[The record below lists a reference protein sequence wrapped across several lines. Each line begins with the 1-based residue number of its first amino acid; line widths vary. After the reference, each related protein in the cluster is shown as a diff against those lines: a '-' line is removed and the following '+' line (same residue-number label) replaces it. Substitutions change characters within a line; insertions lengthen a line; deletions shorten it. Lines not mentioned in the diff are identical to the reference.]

1 MLDGVGIGELPDAS
15 NYNDQGSNTLINT
28 ALKNGGLDIPN
39 LRSLGLGNIAPVP
52 GGAPIGAPV
61 GAFGKML
68 EVSKGKDSTS
78 GHWEL
83 AGIICPKD
91 FDYFHGGFPPEIV
104 NHFLEATGCKGIL
117 GNKAASG
124 TEIIKELG
132 EEHIRT
138 GFPIVYTSADS
149 VFQIA
154 AHEEH
159 FGLQRL
165 YEICEITRNEVLKD
179 YFVGRVIARPFVGE
193 SAGTFKRT
201 TNRRDYSLD
210 PPSETMLD
218 YLVKNGIKTTGIG
231 KIGDLYNEKG
241 LDEIIH
247 TKSNS
252 EGCAATLKAM
262 KENSNSF
269 IMTNLVDFDVY
280 YGHRLD
286 PAGFANALED
296 FDKFL
301 PEILTNMDE
310 SDILLLTA
318 DHGNDPTV
326 TSTDH
331 TREYVPVIITGKGV
345 IPGELGVRSTFAD
358 AGKTVL
364 DWFGIDAPIAGTSFL
379 PGGGTNS

>member
-1 MLDGVGIGELPDAS
+1 MLDGVGIGELPDAP
-15 NYNDQGSNTLINT
+15 NYNDQGSNTLYNT
-28 ALKNGGLDIPN
+28 AIKTGGLNIPN
-39 LRSLGLGNIAPVP
+39 LRALGLGNIRQIP
-52 GGAPIGAPV
+52 GGAPVNAPA

-83 AGIICPKD
+83 AGIISPRD
-91 FDYFHGGFPPEIV
+91 FDYFPDGFPTVMMDE
-104 NHFLEATGCKGIL
+104 FLRLTGCSGFL

-159 FGLQRL
+159 FGLERL
-165 YEICEITRNEVLKD
+165 YEVCEITRHKLLNNH
-179 YFVGRVIARPFVGE
+179 FVGRVIARPFIGE
-193 SAGTFKRT
+193 SAETFRRT

-210 PPSETMLD
+210 PPGDTMLD
-218 YLVKNGIKTTGIG
+218 HLRVNGVRTVAVG
-231 KIGDLYNEKG
+231 KIGDLFNEKG
-241 LDEIIH
+241 LDVIIH

-252 EGCAATLKAM
+252 EGCRETLKAM
-262 KENSNSF
+262 KEHSNSF

-280 YGHRLD
+280 FGHRLD
-286 PAGFANALED
+286 PEGFRGALEE
-296 FDKFL
+296 FDSVL
-301 PEILTNMDE
+301 PDILAAMD
-310 SDILLLTA
+310 DTDVLLLTA

-331 TREYVPVIITGKGV
+331 TREYVPVLMTGKGV
-345 IPGELGVRSTFAD
+345 HPVDLGVRKTFAD

-364 DWFGIDAPIAGTSFL
+364 DWFGIDAPVHGESL
-379 PGGGTNS
+379 LSGK

>member
-1 MLDGVGIGELPDAS
+1 MFIVLDGVGIGELPDAP
-15 NYNDQGSNTLINT
+15 NYNDQGSNTIVNT
-28 ALKNGGLDIPN
+28 AAKTGGLKLPN
-39 LRSLGLGNIAPVP
+39 MQALGLGNISSITGVAPVS
-52 GGAPIGAPV
+52 APTA
-61 GAFGKML
+61 AFGKMS

-83 AGIICPKD
+83 TGIISPID
-91 FDYFHGGFPPEIV
+91 FDYFPHGFPPEMMENFMRV
-104 NHFLEATGCKGIL
+104 TGCKGFL

-154 AHEEH
+154 AHEAH
-159 FGLQRL
+159 FGLERL
-165 YEICEITRNEVLKD
+165 YEICDLTRHIVLKD
-179 YFVGRVIARPFVGE
+179 NFVGRVIARPFVGE
-193 SAGTFKRT
+193 SSDTFKRT

-210 PPSETMLD
+210 PPADTVLNH
-218 YLVKNGIKTTGIG
+218 LQKGGVKTIAIG
-231 KIGDLYNEKG
+231 KIGDLFNEKG
-241 LDEIIH
+241 LDVVIH
-247 TKSNS
+247 TKSNN
-252 EGCAATLKAM
+252 EGCEQTLKNM
-262 KENSNSF
+262 QGNQNSF

-280 YGHRLD
+280 FGHRLD
-286 PAGFANALED
+286 PQGFKNALED

-301 PEILTNMDE
+301 PKILEAMDE
-310 SDILLLTA
+310 TDVLLITA

-331 TREYVPVIITGKGV
+331 TREYVPVLLTGKGV
-345 IPGELGVRSTFAD
+345 SPVNLGTRKTFAD

-364 DWFGIDAPIAGTSFL
+364 EWFGLSAQISGESFFRW
-379 PGGGTNS
+379 NS

>member
-1 MLDGVGIGELPDAS
+1 M
-15 NYNDQGSNTLINT
+15 T
-28 ALKNGGLDIPN
+28 
-39 LRSLGLGNIAPVP
+39 
-52 GGAPIGAPV
+52 
-61 GAFGKML
+61 
-68 EVSKGKDSTS
+68 EVSSGKDSTS

-83 AGIICPKD
+83 AGIISPKD

-104 NHFLEATGCKGIL
+104 NHFLEVTGCKGIL

-132 EEHIRT
+132 EEHIKT

-154 AHEEH
+154 AHEEY
-159 FGLQRL
+159 FGLDRL
-165 YEICEITRNEVLKD
+165 YKICELSRHEVLKD

-193 SAGTFKRT
+193 SAETFKRT

-218 YLVKNGIKTTGIG
+218 YLTMNGIKTVGIG

-241 LDEIIH
+241 LSEIIH
-247 TKSNS
+247 TKSNA
-252 EGCAATLKAM
+252 EGCAATLKSM
-262 KENSNSF
+262 KENSDSF

-280 YGHRLD
+280 FGHRLD
-286 PAGFANALED
+286 PEGFAKALED
-296 FDKFL
+296 FDLFL
-301 PEILTNMDE
+301 PEILNSMDE
-310 SDILLLTA
+310 SDVLLITA

-331 TREYVPVIITGKGV
+331 TREFVPVILTGNKAT
-345 IPGELGVRSTFAD
+345 PGELGVRTSFAD

-379 PGGGTNS
+379 NKAAND

>member
-1 MLDGVGIGELPDAS
+1 MLDGVGIGELPDAP
-15 NYNDQGSNTLINT
+15 NYNDQGSNTLYNT
-28 ALKNGGLDIPN
+28 AIKTGGLNIPN
-39 LRSLGLGNIAPVP
+39 LRSLGLGNIRQIP
-52 GGAPIGAPV
+52 GGAPVDAPA

-83 AGIICPKD
+83 AGIISPRD
-91 FDYFHGGFPPEIV
+91 FDYFPDGFPTAMMDG
-104 NHFLEATGCKGIL
+104 FLSLTGCSGYL

-159 FGLQRL
+159 FGLERL
-165 YEICEITRNEVLKD
+165 YEVCEITRHKLLNNH
-179 YFVGRVIARPFVGE
+179 FVGRVIARPFIGE
-193 SAGTFKRT
+193 SAETFRRT

-210 PPSETMLD
+210 PPGETMLD
-218 YLVKNGIKTTGIG
+218 HLRVHGVKTVAVG
-231 KIGDLYNEKG
+231 KIGDLFNEKG
-241 LDEIIH
+241 LDIIIH

-252 EGCAATLKAM
+252 EGCRETLKAM
-262 KENSNSF
+262 KEHSNSF

-280 YGHRLD
+280 FGHRLD
-286 PAGFANALED
+286 PEGFRGALEE
-296 FDKFL
+296 FDSVL
-301 PEILTNMDE
+301 PDILAAMD
-310 SDILLLTA
+310 DTDVLLLTA

-331 TREYVPVIITGKGV
+331 TREYVPVLMTGKGV
-345 IPGELGVRSTFAD
+345 QPADLGVRKTFAD

-364 DWFGIDAPIAGTSFL
+364 DWFGIDAPVHGESL
-379 PGGGTNS
+379 LSEK

>member
-1 MLDGVGIGELPDAS
+1 MLDGVGIGELPDAP
-15 NYNDQGSNTLINT
+15 NYNDQGSNTLYNT
-28 ALKNGGLDIPN
+28 AIKTGGLNIPN
-39 LRSLGLGNIAPVP
+39 LRALGLGNIRHIP
-52 GGAPIGAPV
+52 GGAPVDAPA

-83 AGIICPKD
+83 AGIISPRD
-91 FDYFHGGFPPEIV
+91 FDYFPDGFPTAMMDE
-104 NHFLEATGCKGIL
+104 FLSLTGCSGYL

-159 FGLQRL
+159 FGLERL
-165 YEICEITRNEVLKD
+165 YEVCEITRHKLLNNH
-179 YFVGRVIARPFVGE
+179 FVGRVIARPFIGE
-193 SAGTFKRT
+193 SAETFRRT

-210 PPSETMLD
+210 PPGETMLD
-218 YLVKNGIKTTGIG
+218 HLRVHGVKTVAVG
-231 KIGDLYNEKG
+231 KIGDLFNEKG
-241 LDEIIH
+241 LDIIIH

-252 EGCAATLKAM
+252 EGCRETLKAM
-262 KENSNSF
+262 KEHSNSF

-280 YGHRLD
+280 FGHRLD
-286 PAGFANALED
+286 PEGFRGALEE
-296 FDKFL
+296 FDSVL
-301 PEILTNMDE
+301 PDILAAMD
-310 SDILLLTA
+310 DTDVLLLTA

-331 TREYVPVIITGKGV
+331 TREYVPVLMTGKGV
-345 IPGELGVRSTFAD
+345 QPVDLGVRKTFAD

-364 DWFGIDAPIAGTSFL
+364 DWFGIDAPVHGESL
-379 PGGGTNS
+379 LSEK

>member
-1 MLDGVGIGELPDAS
+1 VLDGVGIGELPDAP
-15 NYNDQGSNTLINT
+15 NYNDQGSNTLYNT
-28 ALKNGGLDIPN
+28 AIKTGGLNIPN
-39 LRSLGLGNIAPVP
+39 LRALGLGNIRHIP
-52 GGAPIGAPV
+52 GGAPVDAPA

-83 AGIICPKD
+83 AGIISPRD
-91 FDYFHGGFPPEIV
+91 FDYFPDGFPTAMMDE
-104 NHFLEATGCKGIL
+104 FLSLTGCSGYL

-159 FGLQRL
+159 FGLERL
-165 YEICEITRNEVLKD
+165 YEVCEITRHKLLNNH
-179 YFVGRVIARPFVGE
+179 FVGRVIARPFIGE
-193 SAGTFKRT
+193 SAETFRRT

-210 PPSETMLD
+210 PPGETMLD
-218 YLVKNGIKTTGIG
+218 HLRVHGVKTVAVG
-231 KIGDLYNEKG
+231 KIGDLFNEKG
-241 LDEIIH
+241 LDIIIH

-252 EGCAATLKAM
+252 EGCRETLKAM
-262 KENSNSF
+262 KEHSNSF

-280 YGHRLD
+280 FGHRLD
-286 PAGFANALED
+286 PEGFRGALEE
-296 FDKFL
+296 FDSVL
-301 PEILTNMDE
+301 PDILAAMD
-310 SDILLLTA
+310 DTDVLLLTA

-331 TREYVPVIITGKGV
+331 TREYVPVLMTGKGV
-345 IPGELGVRSTFAD
+345 QPVDLGVRKTFAD

-364 DWFGIDAPIAGTSFL
+364 DWFGIDAPVHGESL
-379 PGGGTNS
+379 LSEK

>member
-1 MLDGVGIGELPDAS
+1 MLDGVGIGELPDAP
-15 NYNDQGSNTLINT
+15 NYNDQGSNTLYNT
-28 ALKNGGLDIPN
+28 AIKTGGLNIPN
-39 LRSLGLGNIAPVP
+39 LRALGLGNIRQIP
-52 GGAPIGAPV
+52 GGAPVNAPA

-83 AGIICPKD
+83 AGIISPRD
-91 FDYFHGGFPPEIV
+91 FDYFPDGFPTVMMDE
-104 NHFLEATGCKGIL
+104 FLRLTGCSGFL

-159 FGLQRL
+159 FGLERL
-165 YEICEITRNEVLKD
+165 YEVCEITRHKLLNNH
-179 YFVGRVIARPFVGE
+179 FVGRVIARPFIGE
-193 SAGTFKRT
+193 SAETFRRT

-210 PPSETMLD
+210 PPGDTMLD
-218 YLVKNGIKTTGIG
+218 HLRVNGVKTVAVG
-231 KIGDLYNEKG
+231 KIGDLFNEKG
-241 LDEIIH
+241 LDVIIH

-252 EGCAATLKAM
+252 EGCRETLKAM
-262 KENSNSF
+262 KEHSNSF

-280 YGHRLD
+280 FGHRLD
-286 PAGFANALED
+286 PEGFRGALEE
-296 FDKFL
+296 FDSVL
-301 PEILTNMDE
+301 PDILAAMD
-310 SDILLLTA
+310 DTDVLLLTA

-331 TREYVPVIITGKGV
+331 TREYVPVLMTGKGV
-345 IPGELGVRSTFAD
+345 HPVDLGVRKTFAD

-364 DWFGIDAPIAGTSFL
+364 DWFGIDAPVHGESL
-379 PGGGTNS
+379 LSGK

>member
-1 MLDGVGIGELPDAS
+1 MLDGCGIGELPDAS
-15 NYNDQGSNTLINT
+15 NYNDNGSNTLVNT
-28 ALKNGGLDIPN
+28 AQKLGGLNIPN
-39 LRSLGLGNIAPVP
+39 LRKLGLGNIVPIPGASPVDAPN
-52 GGAPIGAPV
+52 A
-61 GAFGKML
+61 AFGKML

-83 AGIICPKD
+83 AGIICEKD
-91 FDYFHGGFPPEIV
+91 FDYFYNGFPSEMME
-104 NHFLEATGCKGIL
+104 HFMQLTGCSGYL

-132 EEHIRT
+132 EEHIKT

-159 FGLQRL
+159 FGLDRL
-165 YEICEITRNEVLKD
+165 YEICEITRDKILEK
-179 YFVGRVIARPFVGE
+179 YFVGRVIARPFIGE
-193 SAGTFKRT
+193 SSETFKRT

-210 PPSETMLD
+210 PPGETVLD
-218 YLVKNGIKTTGIG
+218 YLSKNGIKTTGIG
-231 KIGDLYNEKG
+231 KIGDLFNEKG
-241 LDEIIH
+241 LSDVIH

-252 EGCAATLKAM
+252 EGCFETLKAI
-262 KENSNSF
+262 KENKNSF

-280 YGHRLD
+280 FGHRLD
-286 PAGFANALED
+286 PEGFGKALED
-296 FDKFL
+296 FDAFL
-301 PEILTNMDE
+301 PRLIEAMDD
-310 SDILLLTA
+310 SDCLLLTA

-331 TREYVPVIITGKGV
+331 TREYVPVLLTGKGV
-345 IPGELGVRSTFAD
+345 DPGSIGVRSTFAD

-364 DWFGIDAPIAGTSFL
+364 EYFGIDAPVAGKSFYK
-379 PGGGTNS
+379 NSELK

>member
-1 MLDGVGIGELPDAS
+1 VLDGVGIGELPDAP
-15 NYNDQGSNTLINT
+15 NYNDQGSNTLVNT
-28 ALKNGGLDIPN
+28 AGKTGGLNIPN
-39 LRSLGLGNIAPVP
+39 LRALGLGNISPIP
-52 GGAPIGAPV
+52 GGAPVGAPA

-83 AGIICPKD
+83 AGIISPRD
-91 FDYFHGGFPPEIV
+91 FDYFPQGFPKDMMDR
-104 NHFLEATGCKGIL
+104 FLELTGCSGFL

-159 FGLQRL
+159 FGLERL
-165 YEICEITRNEVLKD
+165 YEVCEITRHKLLNEH
-179 YFVGRVIARPFVGE
+179 FVGRVIARPFIGE
-193 SAGTFKRT
+193 TSETFKRT

-210 PPSETMLD
+210 PPGETMLD
-218 YLVKNGIKTTGIG
+218 HLRANGIKTVAIG
-231 KIGDLYNEKG
+231 KIGDLFNEKG
-241 LDEIIH
+241 LDVIVH

-252 EGCAATLKAM
+252 EGCAETLKAM
-262 KENSNSF
+262 GEHTNSF

-280 YGHRLD
+280 FGHRLD
-286 PAGFANALED
+286 PEGFRNALEE
-296 FDKFL
+296 FDRVL
-301 PEILTNMDE
+301 PEILAKMDD
-310 SDILLLTA
+310 SDVLLLTA

-326 TSTDH
+326 NSTDH
-331 TREYVPVIITGKGV
+331 TREYVPVLLTGKGV
-345 IPGELGVRSTFAD
+345 APVDLGTRKTFAD

-364 DWFGIDAPIAGTSFL
+364 DWFGIDAPVPGESFL
-379 PGGGTNS
+379 QRS

>member
-1 MLDGVGIGELPDAS
+1 MLDGVGIGELPDAP
-15 NYNDQGSNTLINT
+15 NYNDQGSNTLYNT
-28 ALKNGGLDIPN
+28 AIKTGGLNIPN
-39 LRSLGLGNIAPVP
+39 LRALGLGNIRQIP
-52 GGAPIGAPV
+52 GGAPVDAPA

-83 AGIICPKD
+83 AGIISPRD
-91 FDYFHGGFPPEIV
+91 FDYFPDGFPTAMMDE
-104 NHFLEATGCKGIL
+104 FLHLTGCSGYL

-159 FGLQRL
+159 FGLERL
-165 YEICEITRNEVLKD
+165 YEVCEITRHKLLNNH
-179 YFVGRVIARPFVGE
+179 FVGRVIARPFIGE
-193 SAGTFKRT
+193 SAETFRRT

-210 PPSETMLD
+210 PPGDTMLD
-218 YLVKNGIKTTGIG
+218 HLRAHGVKTVAVG
-231 KIGDLYNEKG
+231 KIGDLFNEKG
-241 LDEIIH
+241 LDVIIH
-247 TKSNS
+247 TKSNG
-252 EGCAATLKAM
+252 EGCRETLKAM
-262 KENSNSF
+262 KEHSNSF

-280 YGHRLD
+280 FGHRLD
-286 PAGFANALED
+286 PEGFRGALEE
-296 FDKFL
+296 FDSVL
-301 PEILTNMDE
+301 PDILAAMDD
-310 SDILLLTA
+310 SDVLLLTA

-331 TREYVPVIITGKGV
+331 TREYVPVLMTGKGIQPV
-345 IPGELGVRSTFAD
+345 DLGVRKTFAD

-364 DWFGIDAPIAGTSFL
+364 DWFGIDAPIHGESFL
-379 PGGGTNS
+379 AKN

>member
-1 MLDGVGIGELPDAS
+1 MLDGVGIGELPDAP
-15 NYNDQGSNTLINT
+15 NYNDQGSNTLYNT
-28 ALKNGGLDIPN
+28 AIKTGGLNIPN
-39 LRSLGLGNIAPVP
+39 LRALGLGNIRHIP
-52 GGAPIGAPV
+52 GGAPVGAPA

-83 AGIICPKD
+83 AGIISPRD
-91 FDYFHGGFPPEIV
+91 FDYFPDGFPTAMMDE
-104 NHFLEATGCKGIL
+104 FLSLTGCSGYL

-159 FGLQRL
+159 FGLERL
-165 YEICEITRNEVLKD
+165 YEVCEITRHRLLNNH
-179 YFVGRVIARPFVGE
+179 FVGRVIARPFIGE
-193 SAGTFKRT
+193 SAETFKRT

-210 PPSETMLD
+210 PPGDTMLD
-218 YLVKNGIKTTGIG
+218 HLRSNGIKTVAIG
-231 KIGDLYNEKG
+231 KIGDLFNEKG
-241 LDEIIH
+241 LDVIIH

-252 EGCAATLKAM
+252 EGCRETLKAM
-262 KENSNSF
+262 KEYSNSF

-280 YGHRLD
+280 FGHRLD
-286 PAGFANALED
+286 PEGFKNALEE
-296 FDKFL
+296 FDSVL
-301 PEILTNMDE
+301 PDILAAMDE
-310 SDILLLTA
+310 TDVLLLTA

-331 TREYVPVIITGKGV
+331 TREYVPVLMTGKGV
-345 IPGELGVRSTFAD
+345 QPVDLGDRKTFAD

-364 DWFGIDAPIAGTSFL
+364 DWFGIDAPVHGESL
-379 PGGGTNS
+379 LSEK

>member
-1 MLDGVGIGELPDAS
+1 MLDGVGIGELPDAP
-15 NYNDQGSNTLINT
+15 NYNDQGSNTLYNT
-28 ALKNGGLDIPN
+28 AIKTGGLNIPN
-39 LRSLGLGNIAPVP
+39 LRALGLGNIRQIP
-52 GGAPIGAPV
+52 GGAPVDAPA

-83 AGIICPKD
+83 AGIISPRD
-91 FDYFHGGFPPEIV
+91 FDYFPDGFPTAMMDE
-104 NHFLEATGCKGIL
+104 FLSLTGCSGYL

-159 FGLQRL
+159 FGLERL
-165 YEICEITRNEVLKD
+165 YEVCEITRHKLLNNH
-179 YFVGRVIARPFVGE
+179 FVGRVIARPFIGE
-193 SAGTFKRT
+193 SAETFRRT

-210 PPSETMLD
+210 PPGETMLD
-218 YLVKNGIKTTGIG
+218 HLRVHGVKTVAVG
-231 KIGDLYNEKG
+231 KIGDLFNEKG
-241 LDEIIH
+241 LDIIIH

-252 EGCAATLKAM
+252 EGCRETLKAM
-262 KENSNSF
+262 KEHSNSF

-280 YGHRLD
+280 FGHRLD
-286 PAGFANALED
+286 PEGFRGALEE
-296 FDKFL
+296 FDSVL
-301 PEILTNMDE
+301 PDILAAMD
-310 SDILLLTA
+310 DTDVLLLTA

-331 TREYVPVIITGKGV
+331 TREYVPVLMTGKGV
-345 IPGELGVRSTFAD
+345 QPVDLGVRKTFAD

-364 DWFGIDAPIAGTSFL
+364 DWFGIDAPVHGESL
-379 PGGGTNS
+379 LSEK